1 MRTKRLIVLVL
12 SIFLKTSLLFPNYSC
27 LDLISNLKPESRTHR
42 SICDNQDKYLNN
54 KRLQEARELRIN
66 TAYSKSY
73 AIEVV
78 QKMSLAEIINYFCN
92 TNLSRLFECYYLY
105 HIPNYRDYIRSFP
118 RYEDFILELC
128 WKLENN
134 YSFRKSLRYV
144 DGFDGKY
151 GFKGFI
157 SREAQKIRE
166 KRAEQEARRQEVLR
180 KQRLEET
187 RIKQEAWQHA
197 LIIDSPD
204 VLAPLRDSYVKQQEV
219 FQRAH
224 DQELVDRYKQ
234 RIHALEET
242 IKNNGKLFDYSK
254 SVSRY
259 KFTDQYRIPFKHRC
273 GTALD
278 KQLHQELCATRAEIA
293 DLLVS
298 HRDNFQ
304 IQDLYRVV
312 NYFTALAKEEQ
323 NPVIAFNLSDFTYYL
338 VKAAQGFGR
347 ATEIVFKGTMRGA
360 KNLFKHNLAFCQALV
375 THPID
380 DIVKPLA
387 QAGIALGQAL
397 YEGVSVAINN
407 PYACPQKALL
417 LTKGLADV
425 VVKDPEKALATVVEL
440 FLSFKATSVL
450 KLKNIQGLT
459 RFFSQQERLIKC
471 LRTYPEIVEKITV
484 PIKHVLFEAVELVNV
499 GIEHGKNAMKNLIN
513 VVREQPEVIAIGDIA
528 ALKLGPECYKDVAK
542 LSKEIVERCEK
553 VRGSQFVKQTKKQLF
568 KSKVSYEA
576 LIREHEAKLA
586 AYIRNP
592 DKYDH
597 LGVLKN
603 VSSKIRQK
611 IIKGRVSE
619 LQRQI
624 KRQKKDLYTIN
635 DLLP

>member
-105 HIPNYRDYIRSFP
+105 HIPNYRDYIRSLP
-118 RYEDFILELC
+118 GYEDFILELYE
-128 WKLENN
+128 KLENN
-134 YSFRKSLRYV
+134 YSFRKSLRYI

-151 GFKGFI
+151 GFKDFV
-157 SREAQKIRE
+157 SREARRIRSE
-166 KRAEQEARRQEVLR
+166 QAEREARRQEALR
-180 KQRLEET
+180 KQRLEEE
-187 RIKQEAWQHA
+187 RITQEAQHA
-197 LIIDSPD
+197 LIIDHTD
-204 VLAPLRDSYVKQQEV
+204 TLLDLRDKCSKQLEIFQESC
-219 FQRAH
+219 
-224 DQELVDRYKQ
+224 DQELLDRYHQ
-234 RIHALEET
+234 RIIALNKT
-242 IKNNGKLFDYSK
+242 IKSNGKFFDYSK
-254 SVSRY
+254 AVESYR
-259 KFTDQYRIPFKHRC
+259 FTDPYRIPFKHRC

-278 KQLHQELCATRAEIA
+278 KQLHQELCATRAEIVE
-293 DLLVS
+293 LLVS